1 MTYLHRPFLA
11 ACLFAGVAG
20 LAQAQAQGQFESRQ
34 QERGVVH
41 IQQGGYAASSRVQP
55 ADQDSYEEKRSII
68 QAAERKKELRRQKDA
83 EMVRQAGNTPPPAV
97 VHSDH

>member
-83 EMVRQAGNTPPPAV
+83 EMVRQAGNTPPPEV
-97 VHSDH
+97 VYSDH

>member
-20 LAQAQAQGQFESRQ
+20 LAQAQGQFESRQ
-34 QERGVVH
+34 LERGVVH

-55 ADQDSYEEKRSII
+55 ADQDSYEEKRII
-68 QAAERKKELRRQKDA
+68 IRAAERKKELRRQKDA

>member
-20 LAQAQAQGQFESRQ
+20 LAQAQEQFESRQ

-55 ADQDSYEEKRSII
+55 ADQDSYEEKRII
-68 QAAERKKELRRQKDA
+68 IRAAERKKELRRQKDA

>member
-1 MTYLHRPFLA
+1 MTYLHLPFLA

-20 LAQAQAQGQFESRQ
+20 LAQAQGQFESRQ

-55 ADQDSYEEKRSII
+55 ADQDSYEEKRII
-68 QAAERKKELRRQKDA
+68 IRAAERKKELRRQKDA

>member
-55 ADQDSYEEKRSII
+55 ADQDSYEEKRII
-68 QAAERKKELRRQKDA
+68 IRAAERKKELRRQKDA

-97 VHSDH
+97 VHSNH

>member
-1 MTYLHRPFLA
+1 MTHIHRPFLA

-20 LAQAQAQGQFESRQ
+20 LAQAQGQFESRQ

-55 ADQDSYEEKRSII
+55 ADQDSYEEKRII
-68 QAAERKKELRRQKDA
+68 IRAAERKKELRRQKDA

>member
-11 ACLFAGVAG
+11 SCLFAGVAG
-20 LAQAQAQGQFESRQ
+20 LAQAQGQFESR
-34 QERGVVH
+34 
-41 IQQGGYAASSRVQP
+41 QQGGYAASSRVQP
-55 ADQDSYEEKRSII
+55 ADQDSYEEKRII
-68 QAAERKKELRRQKDA
+68 IRAAERKKELRRQKDA

>member
-20 LAQAQAQGQFESRQ
+20 LAQAQGQFESRQ

-55 ADQDSYEEKRSII
+55 ADQDSYEEKRII
-68 QAAERKKELRRQKDA
+68 IRAAERKKELRRQKDA

-97 VHSDH
+97 VQSDH

>member
-1 MTYLHRPFLA
+1 MTYLHRPFLD

-55 ADQDSYEEKRSII
+55 ADQDSYEEKRII
-68 QAAERKKELRRQKDA
+68 IRAAERKKELRRQKDA

>member
-55 ADQDSYEEKRSII
+55 ADQDSYEEKRII
-68 QAAERKKELRRQKDA
+68 IRAAERKKELRRQKDA

>member
-20 LAQAQAQGQFESRQ
+20 LAQAQGQFESRQ

-55 ADQDSYEEKRSII
+55 SDQDSYEEKRII
-68 QAAERKKELRRQKDA
+68 IRAAERKKELRRQKDA

>member
-11 ACLFAGVAG
+11 SCLFAGVAG
-20 LAQAQAQGQFESRQ
+20 LAQAQGQFESRQ

-41 IQQGGYAASSRVQP
+41 ILQGGSAASSRVQP
-55 ADQDSYEEKRSII
+55 ADQDSYEEKRII
-68 QAAERKKELRRQKDA
+68 IRAAERKKELRRQKDA

>member
-1 MTYLHRPFLA
+1 MTHLHRPFLA

-20 LAQAQAQGQFESRQ
+20 LAQAQGQFESRQ

-55 ADQDSYEEKRSII
+55 ADQDSYEEKRII
-68 QAAERKKELRRQKDA
+68 IRAAERKKELRRQKDA

>member
-1 MTYLHRPFLA
+1 MTHLHRPFLA

-55 ADQDSYEEKRSII
+55 ADQDSYEEKRII
-68 QAAERKKELRRQKDA
+68 IRAAERKKELRRQKDA

>member
-1 MTYLHRPFLA
+1 MTHLHRPFLA

-20 LAQAQAQGQFESRQ
+20 LAQAQGQFESRQ

-55 ADQDSYEEKRSII
+55 ADQDSYEEKRII
-68 QAAERKKELRRQKDA
+68 IRAAERKKELRRQKDA

-97 VHSDH
+97 VHSNH

>member
-20 LAQAQAQGQFESRQ
+20 LAQAQGQFESRQ

-55 ADQDSYEEKRSII
+55 ADQDSYEEKRII
-68 QAAERKKELRRQKDA
+68 IRAAERKKELRRQKDA
-83 EMVRQAGNTPPPAV
+83 EMVRQAGNTPPPEV

>member
-1 MTYLHRPFLA
+1 MTHIHRPFLA

-20 LAQAQAQGQFESRQ
+20 LAQAQGQFESRQ

-55 ADQDSYEEKRSII
+55 ADQDSYEEKRII
-68 QAAERKKELRRQKDA
+68 IRAAERKKELRRQKDA

-97 VHSDH
+97 VHSNH

>member
-68 QAAERKKELRRQKDA
+68 RAAERKKELRRQKDA
-83 EMVRQAGNTPPPAV
+83 EMVLQAGNTPPPAV

>member
-20 LAQAQAQGQFESRQ
+20 LAQAQGQFESRQ

-55 ADQDSYEEKRSII
+55 ADQDSYEEKRII
-68 QAAERKKELRRQKDA
+68 IRAAERKKELRRQKDA

-97 VHSDH
+97 VHSNH

>member
-1 MTYLHRPFLA
+1 MTHLHRHFLA

-20 LAQAQAQGQFESRQ
+20 LAQAQGQFESRQ

>member
-55 ADQDSYEEKRSII
+55 ADQDSYEEKRIVI
-68 QAAERKKELRRQKDA
+68 RAAERKKELRRQKDA

>member
-68 QAAERKKELRRQKDA
+68 QAAESKKELRRQKDA
-83 EMVRQAGNTPPPAV
+83 EMVRQAGNTPPPEV

>member
-55 ADQDSYEEKRSII
+55 ADQDSYEEKRII
-68 QAAERKKELRRQKDA
+68 IRAAERKKELRRQKDA
-83 EMVRQAGNTPPPAV
+83 EMVRQAGNTPPPEV
-97 VHSDH
+97 VYSDH